1 VNIARRRFSTGLPV
15 HRWRSSSRFV
25 RVDRQATDALAA
37 IRLKATAALPDV
49 LGKAHDLLREQHV
62 AIKTDLYLRAADSP

>member
-1 VNIARRRFSTGLPV
+1 
-15 HRWRSSSRFV
+15 
-25 RVDRQATDALAA
+25 VDRRATDALAA

-49 LGKAHDLLREQHV
+49 LGKVHDLLREQRV